1 MSSIFIVLFGLSG
14 FCLGWFV
21 YSKFIAEK
29 IYQLDP
35 NYQPPAHRFNDGVDY
50 VPTNRYVLWGSH
62 FTAVAGAAPIA
73 GPALAVYWGWAPA
86 LLWVTFGSIF
96 FAGVHDFGALWASNR
111 HDAKSIGALSESVVG
126 KRTRALFMVVIFL
139 LLMLVLAVFST
150 IIATDMVIFPTSVFP
165 AWAAI
170 PVAICV
176 GVLIRRKVNLLAVS
190 VVGVAILY
198 FTIWIGSNNEMALP
212 GDIFGLGPNGN
223 WIIILFIYAGIAS
236 MLPVWLLLQP
246 RDYINGAQLVIG
258 LIVLYTAVLI
268 AMPEVTAP
276 AFNSNLAEGTPPIL
290 PILFVTIAC
299 GALSG
304 FHGIVSSGTSS
315 KQLSNEKDAR
325 FVGYLGALGEGSLAL
340 ITIVAVT
347 GSLYAANGVE
357 WDAIYGS
364 FTTGPG
370 QAGFIEGGA
379 ALISQGWGI
388 PEAFSETMLA
398 VMVVLF
404 AGTTMDAGL
413 RLQRYIV
420 QEWGAIYEIAPL
432 KNSYISTLIAVG
444 FCLLLAF
451 GVTAGQYPGD
461 GGNLIWPVFGATNQ
475 ILASLTLLII
485 SIYLMKLRRPFIF
498 TLAPMVFI
506 LFMAFCASV
515 WYLIDYFQTGRWL
528 LVVLNLAVLIVS
540 VLVMLEAMAVISKL
554 RNANKAGDEEDS
566 VISSS
571 E

>member
-35 NYQPPAHRFNDGVDY
+35 NYQTPAHRFNDGVDY

-357 WDAIYGS
+357 WDVIYGS

-432 KNSYISTLIAVG
+432 KNSYIATLIAVA

-506 LFMAFCASV
+506 LFMAFWASV

-566 VISSS
+566 VISSN

>member
-35 NYQPPAHRFNDGVDY
+35 NYQTPAHRFNDGVDY

-126 KRTRALFMVVIFL
+126 KRTRTLFMVVIFL

-432 KNSYISTLIAVG
+432 KNSYIATLIAVA

-506 LFMAFCASV
+506 LFMAFWASV

>member
-1 MSSIFIVLFGLSG
+1 
-14 FCLGWFV
+14 
-21 YSKFIAEK
+21 
-29 IYQLDP
+29 
-35 NYQPPAHRFNDGVDY
+35 
-50 VPTNRYVLWGSH
+50 
-62 FTAVAGAAPIA
+62 
-73 GPALAVYWGWAPA
+73 
-86 LLWVTFGSIF
+86 
-96 FAGVHDFGALWASNR
+96 
-111 HDAKSIGALSESVVG
+111 
-126 KRTRALFMVVIFL
+126 
-139 LLMLVLAVFST
+139 
-150 IIATDMVIFPTSVFP
+150 
-165 AWAAI
+165 
-170 PVAICV
+170 
-176 GVLIRRKVNLLAVS
+176 
-190 VVGVAILY
+190 
-198 FTIWIGSNNEMALP
+198 
-212 GDIFGLGPNGN
+212 
-223 WIIILFIYAGIAS
+223 
-236 MLPVWLLLQP
+236 
-246 RDYINGAQLVIG
+246 VIG

-432 KNSYISTLIAVG
+432 KNSYIATLIAVA

-506 LFMAFCASV
+506 LFMAFWASV

-566 VISSS
+566 VISSN

>member
-35 NYQPPAHRFNDGVDY
+35 NYQTPAHRFNDGVDY

-370 QAGFIEGGA
+370 QAGFIAGGA

-432 KNSYISTLIAVG
+432 KNSYIATLIAVA

-506 LFMAFCASV
+506 LFMAFWASV

>member
-35 NYQPPAHRFNDGVDY
+35 NYQTPAHRFNDGVDY

-432 KNSYISTLIAVG
+432 KNSYIATLIAVA

-506 LFMAFCASV
+506 LFMAFWASV

-554 RNANKAGDEEDS
+554 RNVNKAGDEEDS

>member
-21 YSKFIAEK
+21 NSKFIAEK

-35 NYQPPAHRFNDGVDY
+35 NYQTPAHRFNDGVDY

-432 KNSYISTLIAVG
+432 KNSYIATLIAVA

-506 LFMAFCASV
+506 LFMAFWASV

-566 VISSS
+566 VISSN

>member
-35 NYQPPAHRFNDGVDY
+35 NYQTPAHRFNDGVDY

-223 WIIILFIYAGIAS
+223 WIIMLFIYAGIAS

-506 LFMAFCASV
+506 LFMAFWASV